1 MKLKY
6 QFVTQK
12 VSDGYVAV
20 VVGAQTKAFS
30 GLVRMNESASFLF
43 SLLDQNRTE
52 RELVDAALERYDLTE
67 EDACAF
73 VRKFLEHLR
82 SEELLED

>member
-1 MKLKY
+1 MKLRY

-20 VVGAQTKAFS
+20 VVGAQTKDFS
-30 GLVRMNESASFLF
+30 GLVRMNESAGFLF
-43 SLLDQNRTE
+43 SLLGQSRTE
-52 RELVDAALERYDLTE
+52 RELVDAVLEHYDMTE
-67 EDACAF
+67 EDACAA
-73 VRKFLEHLR
+73 VQEFLEHLR